1 MRPKVSHHLNRRD
14 LLKLGVIGGGGL
26 VIQSLAARFAV
37 AGTTGAPMI
46 GFRDRPRTCTTRPC

>member
-1 MRPKVSHHLNRRD
+1 MQPTASRHLNRRD
-14 LLKLGVIGGGGL
+14 LLKLGVIGGGSL
-26 VIQSLAARFAV
+26 VIQSLAARFTV